1 MKKTLFFSLLLIILV
16 ALSPILGNKIV
27 TYYVDQEII
36 AVKKKGITLNFKSE
50 TPGYM
55 YTSKQ
60 YEFILTDV
68 DAFAKYLTEYGA
80 GLLPPYT
87 DELLKSIV
95 FRLDMKYH
103 NIPFLEPISID
114 IYPMYISDGIMD
126 RLKGSDNVFFKNFE
140 NFITRQ
146 GLLYHIDYD
155 LLSENY
161 KGHIKNIDYNERGFD
176 GSNIILTLH
185 NTIFNGSGSFKAP
198 SSLKTNI
205 EKIYFQTSDASKDV
219 SLEINRFNAQSNEG
233 MSKSAEV
240 IYEKSKELYDK
251 TKEMYEESDI
261 PEQMNDIKEESED
274 TAREMYNTS
283 MQMKSMF
290 FKSKDKKSDEEINV
304 EAQNVDINSST
315 QTDKKKSNNRSYFF
329 FESLN
334 LKSNSNEVKMS
345 QVVYNSSMQNIDVKA
360 FRGLQKLMLDLKTS
374 PSYELMTKLQISAIE
389 ILSKGLK
396 VQVPEFSVANI
407 SYEGEDLGG
416 FKLIAALN
424 IKEDKNL
431 AAKMLF
437 SPFFIVQNLDF
448 KLNLSVSKKIYTK
461 FVQEVPLALLAL
473 NSTNQTATDLIYDI
487 SYINGNLSVNG
498 TSVL

>member
-1 MKKTLFFSLLLIILV
+1 MKKSLFFSLLLIILA
-16 ALSPILGNKIV
+16 ALSPIIGNKIV
-27 TYYVDQEII
+27 TYYVDQEIV

-68 DAFAKYLTEYGA
+68 DAFARYLTEYGA

-114 IYPMYISDGIMD
+114 IYPMYISDKIMD
-126 RLKGSDNVFFKNFE
+126 KLNGSDNIFFKNFE

-161 KGHIKNIDYNERGFD
+161 KGHIKNIDYNERTYD

-185 NTIFNGSGSFKAP
+185 NAIFNGTGSFQAP
-198 SSLKTNI
+198 KSLKTNI
-205 EKIYFQTSDASKDV
+205 DKIYFQTSDTSKDV
-219 SLEINRFNAQSNEG
+219 SIEINRLGTQSSDG
-233 MSKSAEV
+233 IDKSVEV

-261 PEQMNDIKEESED
+261 PEKMNDMKDESED
-274 TAREMYNTS
+274 TAREIYNTS

-290 FKSKDKKSDEEINV
+290 FKSKDKKSNEELNI
-304 EAQNVDINSST
+304 EAQNVDINSSS
-315 QTDKKKSNNRSYFF
+315 QNDKKKSKNKSYFF
-329 FESLN
+329 FESLK
-334 LKSNSNEVKMS
+334 LNSNTKEVKMS
-345 QVVYNSSMQNIDVKA
+345 QLVYNSSMQNIDKKS
-360 FRGLQKLMLDLKTS
+360 FEKLQKLMLELKTR
-374 PSYELMTKLQISAIE
+374 PSSETISKLKVSAIE
-389 ILSKGLK
+389 ILSNGLK
-396 VQVPEFSVANI
+396 VHIPEFSVAKVF
-407 SYEGEDLGG
+407 YEGEDLGG
-416 FKLIAALN
+416 FKLISALN

-448 KLNLSVSKKIYTK
+448 KLNLSVSKKIYNK
-461 FVQEVPLALLAL
+461 FVEEVPLALLAL
-473 NSTNQTATDLIYDI
+473 SATKQTATDLIYDV
-487 SYINGNLSVNG
+487 SYINGNLTVNG
-498 TSVL
+498 ASVL

>member
-1 MKKTLFFSLLLIILV
+1 MKKSLFFSLLLIILA
-16 ALSPILGNKIV
+16 ALSPIIGNKIV
-27 TYYVDQEII
+27 TYYVDQEIV

-68 DAFAKYLTEYGA
+68 DAFARYLTEYGA

-114 IYPMYISDGIMD
+114 IYPMYISDKIMD
-126 RLKGSDNVFFKNFE
+126 KLNGSDNIFFKNFE

-161 KGHIKNIDYNERGFD
+161 KGHIKNIDYNERTYD

-185 NTIFNGSGSFKAP
+185 NAIFNGTGSFQAP
-198 SSLKTNI
+198 KSLKTNI
-205 EKIYFQTSDASKDV
+205 DKIYFQTSDTSKDV
-219 SLEINRFNAQSNEG
+219 SIEINRLGTQSSDG
-233 MSKSAEV
+233 IDKSVEV

-261 PEQMNDIKEESED
+261 PEKMNDMKDESED

-290 FKSKDKKSDEEINV
+290 FKSKDKKSNEEINV
-304 EAQNVDINSST
+304 EAQNVDINSSS
-315 QTDKKKSNNRSYFF
+315 QTDEKKSKNKSYFF
-329 FESLN
+329 FESLK
-334 LKSNSNEVKMS
+334 LNSNTKEVKMS
-345 QVVYNSSMQNIDVKA
+345 QLVYNSSMQNIDKKS
-360 FRGLQKLMLDLKTS
+360 FEKLQKLMLELKTR
-374 PSYELMTKLQISAIE
+374 PSSETISKLKVSAIE
-389 ILSKGLK
+389 ILSNGLK
-396 VQVPEFSVANI
+396 VHIPEFSVAKVF
-407 SYEGEDLGG
+407 YEGEDLGG
-416 FKLIAALN
+416 FKLISALN

-448 KLNLSVSKKIYTK
+448 KLNLSVSKKIYNK
-461 FVQEVPLALLAL
+461 FVEEVPLALLAL
-473 NSTNQTATDLIYDI
+473 SATKQTATDLIYDV
-487 SYINGNLSVNG
+487 SYINGNLTVNG
-498 TSVL
+498 ASVL

>member
-1 MKKTLFFSLLLIILV
+1 MKKSLFFSLLLIILA
-16 ALSPILGNKIV
+16 ALSPIIGNKIV
-27 TYYVDQEII
+27 TYYVDQEIV

-68 DAFAKYLTEYGA
+68 DAFARYLTEYGA

-114 IYPMYISDGIMD
+114 IYPMYISDKIMD
-126 RLKGSDNVFFKNFE
+126 KLNGSDNIFFKNFE

-161 KGHIKNIDYNERGFD
+161 KGHIKNIDYNERTYD

-185 NTIFNGSGSFKAP
+185 NAIFNGTGSFQAP
-198 SSLKTNI
+198 KSLKTNI
-205 EKIYFQTSDASKDV
+205 DKIYFQTSDTSKDV
-219 SLEINRFNAQSNEG
+219 SIEINRLGTQSSDG
-233 MSKSAEV
+233 IDKSVEV

-261 PEQMNDIKEESED
+261 PEKMNDMKDESED
-274 TAREMYNTS
+274 TAREIYNTS

-290 FKSKDKKSDEEINV
+290 FKSKDKKSNEEINV
-304 EAQNVDINSST
+304 EAQNVDINSSS
-315 QTDKKKSNNRSYFF
+315 QTDEKKSKNKSYFF
-329 FESLN
+329 FESLK
-334 LKSNSNEVKMS
+334 LNSNTKEVKMS
-345 QVVYNSSMQNIDVKA
+345 QLVYNSSMQNIDKKS
-360 FRGLQKLMLDLKTS
+360 FEKLQKLMLELKTR
-374 PSYELMTKLQISAIE
+374 PSSETISKLKVSAIE
-389 ILSKGLK
+389 ILSNGLK
-396 VQVPEFSVANI
+396 VHIPEFSVAKVF
-407 SYEGEDLGG
+407 YEGEDLGG
-416 FKLIAALN
+416 FKLISALN

-448 KLNLSVSKKIYTK
+448 KLNLSVSKKIYNK
-461 FVQEVPLALLAL
+461 FVEEVPLALLAL
-473 NSTNQTATDLIYDI
+473 SATKQTATDLIYDV
-487 SYINGNLSVNG
+487 SYINGNLTVNG
-498 TSVL
+498 ASVL

>member
-1 MKKTLFFSLLLIILV
+1 MKKSLFFSLLLIILA
-16 ALSPILGNKIV
+16 ALSPIIGNKIV
-27 TYYVDQEII
+27 TYYVDQEIV

-68 DAFAKYLTEYGA
+68 DAFARYLTEYGA

-114 IYPMYISDGIMD
+114 IYPMYISDKIMD
-126 RLKGSDNVFFKNFE
+126 KLNGSDNIFFKNFE

-161 KGHIKNIDYNERGFD
+161 KGHIKNIDYNERTYD

-185 NTIFNGSGSFKAP
+185 NAIFNGTGSFQAP
-198 SSLKTNI
+198 KSLKTNI
-205 EKIYFQTSDASKDV
+205 EKIYFQTSDTSKDV
-219 SLEINRFNAQSNEG
+219 SIEINRLGTQSSDG
-233 MSKSAEV
+233 IDKSVEV

-261 PEQMNDIKEESED
+261 PEKMNDMKDESED

-290 FKSKDKKSDEEINV
+290 FKSKDKKSNEEINV
-304 EAQNVDINSST
+304 EAQNVDINSSS
-315 QTDKKKSNNRSYFF
+315 QTDEKKSKNKSYFF
-329 FESLN
+329 FESLK
-334 LKSNSNEVKMS
+334 LNSNTKEVKMS
-345 QVVYNSSMQNIDVKA
+345 QLVYNSSMQNIDKKS
-360 FRGLQKLMLDLKTS
+360 FEKLQKLMLELKTR
-374 PSYELMTKLQISAIE
+374 PSSETISKLKVSAIE
-389 ILSKGLK
+389 ILSNGLK
-396 VQVPEFSVANI
+396 VHIPEFSVAKVF
-407 SYEGEDLGG
+407 YEGEDLGG
-416 FKLIAALN
+416 FKLISALN

-448 KLNLSVSKKIYTK
+448 KLNLSVSKKIYNK
-461 FVQEVPLALLAL
+461 FVEEVPLALLAL
-473 NSTNQTATDLIYDI
+473 SATKQTATDLIYDV
-487 SYINGNLSVNG
+487 SYINGNLTVNG
-498 TSVL
+498 ASVL